1 MFIFL
6 SSIFL
11 SKIFP
16 MPIEYRVKFPR
27 LSEDEMRA
35 IDYRVMSHVFATQNE
50 LGRLCDES
58 VYQLSLATRL
68 IEAGFRV
75 RIEEPITLTFRDFT
89 TTLFVDL
96 VVDDKVPYELK
107 AVSRLSDEHENQ
119 LLNYMLMMDA
129 NRGKVVN
136 FRSDGVQSRFVNA
149 PLPTSERRRFEIDD
163 SRWSGDAAFR
173 RLVTELV
180 ADWGTSLE
188 QSHYIKAL
196 VACLGGEDRV
206 IRQIPMASNGQSLG
220 NQRFLLAAESI
231 PFRLTTFPDGA
242 PQDFEKQLHK
252 LLMPSPFEL
261 FYWVNIGRHCLEFRT
276 VRQEDVRQEDG

>member
-11 SKIFP
+11 SKVFP
-16 MPIEYRVKFPR
+16 MPIEYRVKVTR

>member
-11 SKIFP
+11 SKVFP
-16 MPIEYRVKFPR
+16 MPIEYRIKFPR

-173 RLVTELV
+173 RRVTELV

-276 VRQEDVRQEDG
+276 VRQEDG

>member
-1 MFIFL
+1 
-6 SSIFL
+6 
-11 SKIFP
+11 
-16 MPIEYRVKFPR
+16 MPIEYRIKVTR